1 MNRTNET
8 KLSLRILSLLLSL
21 LMLLPLAA
29 CGQKTAVT
37 SADASAGASA
47 ETTASVT
54 TARETTAAETTVAE
68 TTAEPEKYEIRLNAP
83 ASTAIHT
90 ELQASF
96 LSSSDPHAFADVLGP
111 AYAAQSASYD
121 DDPGTLEFGHPN
133 PITLTWTIP
142 AEAEG
147 HVSAFTLRIWTK
159 ADGSDAKEIAVDADK
174 TEYALYNAF
183 IGTTYKWTVTLL
195 DDEGDSVTS
204 SVATFRTDS
213 QAPRNLCVDGV
224 TNVRDLGGWM
234 TLDGGRVRQGL
245 LYRGARLNENF
256 TTDEILVT
264 EEGAKTLRDELGIKT
279 EIDLRQTKAVNNRNE
294 SGGITASPLGSS
306 VTYLARPMDY
316 GEVLITE
323 QKNIQRVREVFA
335 LLADESNYPIYFHC
349 SIGTD
354 RTGLIAWLVNGLCGV
369 SEKNLWRDYLFSN
382 FGEIGGTRTRAKN
395 EGVYVNQIKAKD
407 GANLA
412 EKTYNFLK
420 DYFGVPESDLNAVVR
435 ILKETPNAQ

>member
-29 CGQKTAVT
+29 CGQKT
-37 SADASAGASA
+37 G
-47 ETTASVT
+47 ETTAELT
-54 TARETTAAETTVAE
+54 TAIETVAETTAAETTEA
-68 TTAEPEKYEIRLNAP
+68 PPKYEIRLNAP

-90 ELQASF
+90 NLQATF
-96 LSSSDPHAFADVLGP
+96 LSGSDPHAFADILGP
-111 AYAAQSASYD
+111 AYAAQSVSYD
-121 DDPGTLEFGHPN
+121 DDPGTLEFGRPN
-133 PITLTWTIP
+133 PITLTWTVP
-142 AEAEG
+142 EGAAE
-147 HVSAFTLRIWTK
+147 HVSAYTVRLWTK
-159 ADGSDAKEIAVDADK
+159 SDGSDAKEIALDADK
-174 TEYALYNAF
+174 TECALYNLF

-213 QAPRNLCVDGV
+213 QAPRNLCVDGI
-224 TNVRDLGGWM
+224 TNVRDVGGWM
-234 TLDGGRVRQGL
+234 TLDGGKVRQGL

-256 TTDEILVT
+256 KTDEILVT

-279 EIDLRQTKAVNNRNE
+279 EIDLRQTTAVNNRNE
-294 SGGITASPLGSS
+294 SGDITASPLGSG

-316 GEVLITE
+316 GDALITNA
-323 QKNIQRVREVFA
+323 KNKQRVKEVFA

-395 EGVYVNQIKAKD
+395 EGVYVNQIKQKD

-420 DYFGVPESDLNAVVR
+420 DYFGVPESDLNAVIR
-435 ILKETPNAQ
+435 ILKEAPNAQ

>member
-47 ETTASVT
+47 ETPTSVT
-54 TARETTAAETTVAE
+54 TALETTAAETTVAE
-68 TTAEPEKYEIRLNAP
+68 TTEAPPKYEIRLNAP

-90 ELQASF
+90 ELQASY
-96 LSSSDPHAFADVLGP
+96 LSAADPHTVLS
-111 AYAAQSASYD
+111 YANNG
-121 DDPGTLEFGHPN
+121 GTIELGRPN
-133 PITLTWTIP
+133 PITLTWTVP
-142 AEAEG
+142 TEAEG
-147 HVSAFTLRIWTK
+147 RVSAYTLRVWTK
-159 ADGSDAKEIAVDADK
+159 DDASDAKEIALDADK
-174 TEYALYNAF
+174 TEYALINVF
-183 IGTTYKWTVTLL
+183 IGTTYRWTVTLL

-204 SVATFRTDS
+204 EVASFTTDG
-213 QAPRNLCVDGV
+213 QAPRNLYVDSV
-224 TNVRDLGGWM
+224 TNVRDIGGWT

-245 LYRGARLNENF
+245 LYRGARMNDNF
-256 TTDEILVT
+256 STDSSIS
-264 EEGAKTLRDELGIKT
+264 EEGIKTLCEEIGIKT
-279 EIDLRQTKAVNNRNE
+279 EIDLRQTQAINNRNE
-294 SGGITASPLGSS
+294 SGGITSSPLGAG

-316 GEVLITE
+316 GDVLITE

-354 RTGLIAWLVNGLCGV
+354 RTGLIAWLVNGLLGV
-369 SEKNLWRDYLFSN
+369 SETDLWRDYLFSN
-382 FGEIGGTRTRAKN
+382 FGTIEGTRTRAKN
-395 EGVYVNQIKAKD
+395 EGVYVNQIKETT
-407 GANLA
+407 GATLS

-420 DYFGVPESDLNAVVR
+420 DYFGVPESDIEAVIR
-435 ILKETPNAQ
+435 ILKEAPNAQ